1 MRLIASERS
10 CSIHIPDGYLSPATC
25 AVLYG
30 AALPFWAVAARKVGK
45 LMRARMV
52 PLVSLFS
59 AFAFALQMFNV
70 PLPGGTTGHAVGGT
84 LLALVLGPWGAV
96 VGLSVVFLLQALF
109 FGDGG
114 ITAYGANVFNMA
126 IVLPLAGYAL
136 YRFLITLLPGKQVI
150 AAVIASYIAIILA
163 AFLTALELGLQPR
176 LFHAA
181 DGTPLYAPY
190 DLKIALPAVMVPHLL
205 VAGPIEAVVT
215 GLVLAFLLRTRMPLG
230 VMPQPHPLP
239 LRWLWV
245 GLGLV
250 ALLTPIG
257 LLASGTAWGEW
268 GGDDLKE
275 MLGFVPQGLARLE
288 NLWQAPFSGYS
299 LPGIGPMAGY
309 IASAIVGMGML
320 ALISF
325 LVLRASR
332 RKG

>member
-1 MRLIASERS
+1 M
-10 CSIHIPDGYLSPATC
+10 HIPDGYLSPATC

-30 AALPFWAVAARKVGK
+30 AALPFWAIAGRKVGK
-45 LMRARMV
+45 LMKARMV
-52 PLVSLFS
+52 PLISLFS

-114 ITAYGANVFNMA
+114 ITAYGANAFNMA
-126 IVLPLAGYAL
+126 IVLPLAGYGL
-136 YRFLITLLPGKQVI
+136 YRYLITLLPGKQVI
-150 AAVIASYIAIILA
+150 AAAIASYIAIILA
-163 AFLTALELGLQPR
+163 AFLTGLELGLQPL

-190 DLKIALPAVMVPHLL
+190 ALKIALPAMVVPHLL
-205 VAGPIEAVVT
+205 VAGPIEALVT
-215 GLVLAFLLRTRMPLG
+215 GLVLAFLLRTKMPLG
-230 VMPQPHPLP
+230 VMPQPRPLK
-239 LRWLWV
+239 LRWLWA

-257 LLASGTAWGEW
+257 LLASGTAWAEW
-268 GGDDLKE
+268 GREDLQS

-288 NLWQAPFSGYS
+288 GMWRAPIPDYSFPGLGPVSGY
-299 LPGIGPMAGY
+299 IV
-309 IASAIVGMGML
+309 SAILGMAMF
-320 ALISF
+320 ALLSF

>member
-1 MRLIASERS
+1 M
-10 CSIHIPDGYLSPATC
+10 HIPDGYLSPATC

-30 AALPFWAVAARKVGK
+30 AALPFWAVAARRVGK

-52 PLVSLFS
+52 PLIALFS

-84 LLALVLGPWGAV
+84 LLALVVGPWGAV

-114 ITAYGANVFNMA
+114 ILAYGANVFNMA
-126 IVLPLAGYAL
+126 IVLPLVGYGL
-136 YRFLITLLPGKQVI
+136 YRYLITILPGKQVI
-150 AAVIASYIAIILA
+150 AAAIASYFAMNLA
-163 AFLTALELGLQPR
+163 ALLVALELGLQPL

-190 DLKIALPAVMVPHLL
+190 ALKLALPAVMVPHLL
-205 VAGPIEAVVT
+205 VAGPIEALVT
-215 GLVLAFLLRTRMPLG
+215 GMVLAFLLRTKMPLG
-230 VMPQPHPLP
+230 VMPQPGPLK

-268 GGDDLKE
+268 GGEDLQE
-275 MLGFVPQGLARLE
+275 MLGFVPQGLERLGSI
-288 NLWQAPFSGYS
+288 WRAPIPDYS
-299 LPGIGPMAGY
+299 FPGIGPVPGY
-309 IASAIVGMGML
+309 IASALVAVGAF

-325 LVLRASR
+325 LVLRLSR

>member
-1 MRLIASERS
+1 M
-10 CSIHIPDGYLSPATC
+10 HIPDGYLSPATC

-45 LMRARMV
+45 LMKARMV
-52 PLVSLFS
+52 PLIALFS

-114 ITAYGANVFNMA
+114 ITAYGANAFNMA

-136 YRFLITLLPGKQVI
+136 YRFLITLLPGKQVM
-150 AAVIASYIAIILA
+150 AAAIASYIAMMLA
-163 AFLTALELGLQPR
+163 ALLTALELGLQPR

-230 VMPQPHPLP
+230 VMPQPRPLP

-257 LLASGTAWGEW
+257 MMASGTAWGEW

-288 NLWQAPFSGYS
+288 NMWQAPFSGYS
-299 LPGIGPMAGY
+299 LPGIGPVAGY
-309 IASAIVGMGML
+309 IASAI
-320 ALISF
+320 
-325 LVLRASR
+325 
-332 RKG
+332 

>member
-1 MRLIASERS
+1 M
-10 CSIHIPDGYLSPATC
+10 HIPDGYLSPATC

-30 AALPFWAVAARKVGK
+30 AALPFWVVASRKVGK
-45 LMRARMV
+45 LMKARMV
-52 PLVSLFS
+52 PLISLFS

-114 ITAYGANVFNMA
+114 ITAYGANAFNMA
-126 IVLPLAGYAL
+126 IVLPLAGYGL
-136 YRFLITLLPGKQVI
+136 YRYLITLLPGKQVI
-150 AAVIASYIAIILA
+150 AAAIASYIAIILA
-163 AFLTALELGLQPR
+163 AFLTGLELGLQPL

-190 DLKIALPAVMVPHLL
+190 ALKIALPAMVVPHLL
-205 VAGPIEAVVT
+205 VAGPIEALVT
-215 GLVLAFLLRTRMPLG
+215 GLVLAFLLRTKMPLG
-230 VMPQPHPLP
+230 VMPQPRPLK
-239 LRWLWV
+239 LRWLWA

-257 LLASGTAWGEW
+257 LLASGTAWAEW
-268 GGDDLKE
+268 GREDLQS

-288 NLWQAPFSGYS
+288 GMWRAPIPDYSFPGLGPVSGY
-299 LPGIGPMAGY
+299 IV
-309 IASAIVGMGML
+309 SAILGMAMF
-320 ALISF
+320 ALLSF